1 HARGGVHRDIARC
14 QHFIRITCQRLSRH
28 WEDFR
33 TMDTNDRRF
42 LGTYTR
48 RRKHRDKRFTTQAP
62 VVERKFSCL
71 TTQPHP
77 PSCGTVCTCVH
88 VVSHWGVSIPQ
99 QVHTI
104 CALDVVVTA
113 WGLQLRR
120 FSQLG
125 FCMLGL
131 VVPRNVQGESCLGG
145 AN

>member
-1 HARGGVHRDIARC
+1 
-14 QHFIRITCQRLSRH
+14 
-28 WEDFR
+28 
-33 TMDTNDRRF
+33 MDTNDRRF

-48 RRKHRDKRFTTQAP
+48 RRKHRDKR
-62 VVERKFSCL
+62 
-71 TTQPHP
+71 
-77 PSCGTVCTCVH
+77 TVCTCVH

-99 QVHTI
+99 QFHTI
-104 CALDVVVTA
+104 CALDVVATA

-131 VVPRNVQGESCLGG
+131 VVPRNVQGESCLGR

>member
-1 HARGGVHRDIARC
+1 MHVRTCCVSLGG
-14 QHFIRITCQRLSRH
+14 FYS
-28 WEDFR
+28 
-33 TMDTNDRRF
+33 
-42 LGTYTR
+42 
-48 RRKHRDKRFTTQAP
+48 P
-62 VVERKFSCL
+62 
-71 TTQPHP
+71 
-77 PSCGTVCTCVH
+77 
-88 VVSHWGVSIPQ
+88 

-104 CALDVVVTA
+104 CALDVVATA